1 MSNQSN
7 AQKLNALQNGK
18 AALIW
23 NENSR
28 SFEISP
34 PVKVGSKT
42 RIDRMIELGTVLMF
56 GAMLGMFLVIA
67 NS

>member
-1 MSNQSN
+1 MYNQSN
-7 AQKLNALQNGK
+7 AQKLNALQNSK

-34 PVKVGSKT
+34 VKVGPKT
-42 RIDRMIELGTVLMF
+42 RVDRMIELGTVLMA
-56 GAMLGMFLVIA
+56 GALIGMSLAIV
-67 NS
+67 NN